1 MNFVDTISFISSIF
15 GIISFGPI
23 IYAVVVYVF
32 YKRGEKKRRIKVI
45 HDNMGFTNA
54 ALIVSLGINSIV
66 VDVKTYIQNNPELKD
81 VIKEENVFE
90 VPFKKD
96 IAHDDK
102 SQSEID
108 SILNDVREKGR
119 QMKEQGVQRVHLFF
133 AGPAAIAAM
142 VGAELSNQH
151 VVFCYQRP
159 TREPS
164 IKTNYVCWGPMQ
176 RKKDII

>member
-1 MNFVDTISFISSIF
+1 MMNEQY
-15 GIISFGPI
+15 IIKKTAPLLAYINCPQDYEI

-45 HDNMGFTNA
+45 HDNTGFTNA

-96 IAHDDK
+96 IAHDDS

-119 QMKEQGVQRVHLFF
+119 QMKEQGKE
-133 AGPAAIAAM
+133 I
-142 VGAELSNQH
+142 LSK
-151 VVFCYQRP
+151 YL
-159 TREPS
+159 
-164 IKTNYVCWGPMQ
+164 
-176 RKKDII
+176 